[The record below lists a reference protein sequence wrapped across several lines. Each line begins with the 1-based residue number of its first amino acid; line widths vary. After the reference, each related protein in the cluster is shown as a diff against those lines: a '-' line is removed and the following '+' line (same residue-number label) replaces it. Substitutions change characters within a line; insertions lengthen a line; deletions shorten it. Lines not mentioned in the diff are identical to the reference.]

1 MIVHN
6 YNFHIS
12 ISNKL
17 NDNEI
22 INAYSYENLVKRF
35 LEYCEIINMDVVKND
50 GHIFECPIQG
60 FEESSIANT
69 GFFILTTSHLAWHTF
84 PEKNYISFQ
93 LSTCGDK
100 KDEVDLKN
108 LLREILIGVNFII

>member
-1 MIVHN
+1 MNVHSL
-6 YNFHIS
+6 NFYIYLPLS
-12 ISNKL
+12 KRTY
-17 NDNEI
+17 EI
-22 INAYSYENLVKRF
+22 NNIEQFFDGMVDLLD
-35 LEYCEIINMDVVKND
+35 LEVMHKCRGVFDS
-50 GHIFECPIQG
+50 PIEG
-60 FEESSIANT
+60 YGTIAHS
-69 GFFILTTSHLAWHTF
+69 GIYLLTTSHLAWHTF

>member
-1 MIVHN
+1 M
-6 YNFHIS
+6 
-12 ISNKL
+12 SNKL

-69 GFFILTTSHLAWHTF
+69 GFFILSTSHLAWHTF
-84 PEKNYISFQ
+84 PEKNYISFSCEYNELDSYQ
-93 LSTCGDK
+93 FDGRLQKEITATFNMADK
-100 KDEVDLKN
+100 YRL
-108 LLREILIGVNFII
+108 